1 MVRIHQS
8 APIDLSIVKILM
20 IENFLKYCSDKKYQ
34 KNEEQIKILKLLNKF
49 YNQNSNSLFNRIIL
63 KKTNKLAFY
72 LHGSVGVG
80 KTMLLNFFF
89 ENLHTAK
96 LKVHFNDFMIDFHD
110 FRYQNKNKDNSIE
123 KFVKNLKH
131 KVNLIYLDEFQVT
144 NIVDAMI
151 LGRLFKTIFKE
162 NIKILLS
169 SNVRIKD
176 LYKEGLQREQFV
188 PFVDMITKFSD
199 EHELKVNQDYR
210 KLGVSNLERF
220 FHPINDTSSFQVNSI
235 FREIS
240 KGKINTPKNI
250 IIKGRNFIIKNYF
263 EGSARF
269 NFNDLCNE
277 PIGSED
283 YIKIA
288 EQCNFI
294 LIDNV
299 PNFHDGNADK
309 QNRFITL
316 IDVLYEK
323 KIPIMIT
330 ANFNYKNFTSSRALN
345 DTYKRTISRLFEIT
359 SPNFKLN

>member
-1 MVRIHQS
+1 M
-8 APIDLSIVKILM
+8 
-20 IENFLKYCSDKKYQ
+20 
-34 KNEEQIKILKLLNKF
+34 
-49 YNQNSNSLFNRIIL
+49 
-63 KKTNKLAFY
+63 
-72 LHGSVGVG
+72 
-80 KTMLLNFFF
+80 
-89 ENLHTAK
+89 
-96 LKVHFNDFMIDFHD
+96 
-110 FRYQNKNKDNSIE
+110 
-123 KFVKNLKH
+123 
-131 KVNLIYLDEFQVT
+131 
-144 NIVDAMI
+144 
-151 LGRLFKTIFKE
+151 
-162 NIKILLS
+162 
-169 SNVRIKD
+169 
-176 LYKEGLQREQFV
+176 
-188 PFVDMITKFSD
+188 
-199 EHELKVNQDYR
+199 
-210 KLGVSNLERF
+210 ERF